1 MRLLWIALKPW
12 ARTSLVVNYVSDRET
27 GTDEKEIE
35 NHCLSYRYWS
45 YADMTYNTNY
55 SIKPFRI
62 KLKAKKFAF
71 LKLMLS
77 NKKIDEK
84 LTVNSIAIQKA
95 YGGNVK

>member
-12 ARTSLVVNYVSDRET
+12 ARTSLVVNYISDREM
-27 GTDEKEIE
+27 GTDPKEIE
-35 NHCLSYRYWS
+35 SYCVSYRYWS
-45 YADMTYNTNY
+45 YANMTYNTSYN
-55 SIKPFRI
+55 IKPFRI
-62 KLKAKKFAF
+62 KLKAKKFAYE
-71 LKLMLS
+71 KIVLS